1 MTKRGEGM
9 KKTMM
14 KGAEY
19 LVAACSAESVFTPE
33 DFNEEQRALAET
45 IDQFIANEVLPSVD
59 RLEAHDFRRMVELL
73 KKCGEL
79 GLLMIEAPE
88 EYGGLGLNKATS
100 TLASEKMSS
109 YGSFMVAY
117 MVLTGI
123 GLLPIIYYGTP
134 EQKERYLGRLITGG
148 WMSAYCLTEPDAGSD
163 ALGAKTT
170 ATLSVDGK
178 HYILNGTK
186 QFISNGSFADLY
198 TVFAKVDRKHFTA
211 FLVERT
217 FPGVSLGPEEK
228 KLGIKG
234 SSTTQVIL
242 EDAKIPV
249 ENLLGEIGKGHKI
262 AFNILNVGRFKLGAA
277 VTGAA
282 KVAFVEAVKYANQR
296 KQFGVP
302 IGTFGAI
309 REKVADMAA
318 WIFASESL
326 VYRIAGMIDDRLE
339 VIPKDRPDY
348 YDAYQQGIEEYSIE
362 CAIAKV
368 FCSEILTRVVEE
380 VLQVHGGYGFVQEY
394 PAERFY
400 RDARINRIYEGTN
413 EINRILIART
423 VLKRGAKGSIPFVQ
437 EAKKALEDVK
447 NPVGGETR
455 ASGAFAKEHA
465 LLRNLK
471 QVFLAIAGTAVE
483 KFGDRIK
490 EEQEVLMAL
499 ADIAIH
505 IFAIES
511 VVLRASKIHGKLAPP
526 GKEAVDAAL
535 KIFAFD
541 TVETIAAA
549 ARKATFF
556 LEEHG
561 SQETL
566 LEGIRQLV
574 QYDASGLVT
583 SKRKLA
589 KTVLGSEKYIYD
601 YL

>member
-1 MTKRGEGM
+1 MR
-9 KKTMM
+9 KTMM

-19 LVAACSAESVFTPE
+19 LVAASTAESVFTPE
-33 DFNEEQRALAET
+33 DFNEEQQALAET

-59 RLEAHDFRRMVELL
+59 RLEAHDFGRMVELL
-73 KKCGEL
+73 KQSGEL

-100 TLASEKMSS
+100 TLASERMSP
-109 YGSFMVAY
+109 YGGFMVAY

-123 GLLPIIYYGTP
+123 GLLPLLYYGAP
-134 EQKERYLGRLITGG
+134 EQKEKYLGKLITGE

-163 ALGAKTT
+163 ALSAKTT
-170 ATLSVDGK
+170 AVLSADGK

-217 FPGVSLGPEEK
+217 FPGVSPGPEEK

-234 SSTTQVIL
+234 SSTTQIIL
-242 EDAKIPV
+242 EDAMVPV
-249 ENLLGEIGKGHKI
+249 ENVLGEIGKGHKI
-262 AFNILNVGRFKLGAA
+262 AFNVLNVGRFKLGAA

-282 KVAFVEAVKYANQR
+282 KAAFVEALKYANQR
-296 KQFGVP
+296 KQFGVS

-318 WIFASESL
+318 WVFASESL

-339 VIPKDRPDY
+339 IIPKDRPDY
-348 YDAYQQGIEEYSIE
+348 YDAYQQGIEEYAIE

-368 FCSEILTRVVEE
+368 FCSEMLARVVDE
-380 VLQVHGGYGFVQEY
+380 VLQVHGGYGFTQEY

-400 RDARINRIYEGTN
+400 RDERVNRIYEGTN
-413 EINRILIART
+413 EINRILIAGT
-423 VLKRGAKGSIPFVQ
+423 ILKRGAKGNIPFAQ
-437 EAKKALEDVK
+437 EVKKALEAMK
-447 NPVGGETR
+447 NPPAGEID
-455 ASGAFAKEHA
+455 ASREFFEEHA
-465 LLRNLK
+465 LLGNLK
-471 QVFLAIAGTAVE
+471 TVFLAIAGTAE
-483 KFGDRIK
+483 KKFGDRIK
-490 EEQEVLMAL
+490 DEQEVLMAL
-499 ADIAIH
+499 ADIAVH
-505 IFAIES
+505 VFAVES
-511 VVLRASKIHGKLAPP
+511 AVLRASKVRGTLAPA
-526 GKEAVDAAL
+526 GKEAVDAAV

-541 TVETIAAA
+541 AAEAIAAA
-549 ARKATFF
+549 ARRCTFF
-556 LEEHG
+556 MEDRG

-566 LEGIRQLV
+566 LEGIRWFTR
-574 QYDASGLVT
+574 YNATGLAT

-589 KTVLGSEKYIYD
+589 DAVLGSEKYIF
-601 YL
+601 